1 MARILSQI
9 CGQARWPLP
18 VILLYFTP
26 LLLMD
31 GWCHA
36 APSGPESDSCSTLVQ
51 NRFFGFFLSSS
62 VFPSMPCS
70 WTLQNPDP
78 RRYTIFIKVTK
89 PTEVCV
95 PSQLRTFQYD
105 SFLETTRTYLGME
118 SFDEVV
124 KLCDSSAPVAFLEA
138 GKQFLQMR
146 KGPLKVAT
154 AISTGDEDFK
164 TEYLV
169 VGKRNPSMAAC
180 QMLCQWLEDCLASST
195 SNRPCG
201 IMQTPCL
208 CWEPPPQLSEG
219 DSCYHNG
226 VYLENCLPSV
236 KESGK
241 DAEINGGWS
250 VWGVWAQCSSE
261 CGGGIQ
267 TRTRTC
273 QSPPEESYLCEGV
286 VEEGRPCNSR
296 ACTGKGRHL
305 SRSQS
310 LRSVDSRKRDDVD
323 KPRSGQQSPQ
333 TVPRPKWT
341 NSNMDPD

>member
-1 MARILSQI
+1 MRSNSYLVASFSQVPVNLGSTGADIGLSLDLWEQPSYPSSSSTTSFGPPTPPYLPLSYTARKRDHWIQTESHPPKIPSFFLQTMSCVVSWN
-9 CGQARWPLP
+9 CGLVRLPWP
-18 VILLYFTP
+18 VLL
-26 LLLMD
+26 LLLMEAC
-31 GWCHA
+31 CHA

-78 RRYTIFIKVTK
+78 RRYTVFIKVTK
-89 PTEVCV
+89 PTEDCV

-118 SFDEVV
+118 SFNEVV
-124 KLCDSSAPVAFLEA
+124 RLCDTSAPVAFLEA

-146 KGPLKVAT
+146 KGPPQAGT
-154 AISTGDEDFK
+154 AFTSDGNGDFK

-180 QMLCQWLEDCLASST
+180 QMLCQWLEDCLSSST

-201 IMQTPCL
+201 IMQTPCT

-226 VYLENCLPSV
+226 VYLENCLPSI
-236 KESGK
+236 KETDGK
-241 DAEINGGWS
+241 DVEI
-250 VWGVWAQCSSE
+250 
-261 CGGGIQ
+261 
-267 TRTRTC
+267 
-273 QSPPEESYLCEGV
+273 
-286 VEEGRPCNSR
+286 
-296 ACTGKGRHL
+296 
-305 SRSQS
+305 
-310 LRSVDSRKRDDVD
+310 
-323 KPRSGQQSPQ
+323 SGE
-333 TVPRPKWT
+333 
-341 NSNMDPD
+341 

>member
-1 MARILSQI
+1 MRPSSFTTSFSSSPPPPFLGPLSHSFKLSPPETSHQSMILSPSIDLQTMASI
-9 CGQARWPLP
+9 VSGQTRWPFP
-18 VILLYFTP
+18 VLLLYFSP
-26 LLLMD
+26 LFLME

-51 NRFFGFFLSSS
+51 SRFFGFFLSSS
-62 VFPSMPCS
+62 VFPTMPCS

-89 PTEVCV
+89 PTEDCM

-124 KLCDSSAPVAFLEA
+124 RLCDTSAPVAFLEA

-146 KGPLKVAT
+146 KGPPRVGA
-154 AISTGDEDFK
+154 AITDGDGDFK

-219 DSCYHNG
+219 HSCYHNG

-241 DAEINGGWS
+241 DAEINGELKS
-250 VWGVWAQCSSE
+250 FY
-261 CGGGIQ
+261 
-267 TRTRTC
+267 
-273 QSPPEESYLCEGV
+273 SYL
-286 VEEGRPCNSR
+286 
-296 ACTGKGRHL
+296 T
-305 SRSQS
+305 QS
-310 LRSVDSRKRDDVD
+310 
-323 KPRSGQQSPQ
+323 
-333 TVPRPKWT
+333 
-341 NSNMDPD
+341 

>member
-1 MARILSQI
+1 MKNFF
-9 CGQARWPLP
+9 
-18 VILLYFTP
+18 FTP
-26 LLLMD
+26 GHSGWPFPALLLLFASFSLMR
-31 GWCHA
+31 GCCHA

-62 VFPSMPCS
+62 VFPTVPCS

-89 PTEVCV
+89 PTGGCK
-95 PSQLRTFQYD
+95 PFQLRTFQYD

-118 SFDEVV
+118 SFDEIVR
-124 KLCDSSAPVAFLEA
+124 LCDTTVPVAFLEG

-146 KGPLKVAT
+146 KGPPRAGM
-154 AISTGDEDFK
+154 AIYGGEDFK

-169 VGKRNPSMAAC
+169 VGKRNRSMAAC

-208 CWEPPPQLSEG
+208 CWDKPPQLSVV

-236 KESGK
+236 KESGR
-241 DAEINGGWS
+241 DAEKND
-250 VWGVWAQCSSE
+250 VF
-261 CGGGIQ
+261 
-267 TRTRTC
+267 
-273 QSPPEESYLCEGV
+273 SYLPGL
-286 VEEGRPCNSR
+286 P
-296 ACTGKGRHL
+296 AHL
-305 SRSQS
+305 F
-310 LRSVDSRKRDDVD
+310 
-323 KPRSGQQSPQ
+323 
-333 TVPRPKWT
+333 
-341 NSNMDPD
+341 